1 MGEIT
6 PKYRETNLQNIFA
19 VNLAQKINPS
29 VSLTEVPI
37 LNNPLPLGNCYW
49 NSEYYSIN
57 NGGAVKFG
65 WLMLLWPG
73 VCIEA
78 VHHAIWES
86 PEGELIDVTTHPV
99 GLKAKHSL
107 FLLDDSL
114 DIDIDKTP
122 CIHNHF
128 YILNSKVKFDEF
140 EKLYSIK
147 TSLMNEMSDKLWQSG
162 YRCEY
167 QRLSAQ
173 GRDDDITL
181 SPSVN
186 ACIQSISLLLAKKDE
201 LDILLGQQIKRLNR
215 NS

>member
-6 PKYRETNLQNIFA
+6 PKYREINSQNIFA
-19 VNLAQKINPS
+19 ISLAKKINPLQ
-29 VSLTEVPI
+29 SLIEVPVS
-37 LNNPLPLGNCYW
+37 NTPLPLGNCYW
-49 NSEYYSIN
+49 NSEYYSSK
-57 NGGAVKFG
+57 NGGKVKFG

-86 PEGELIDVTTHPV
+86 PEGSLIDVTTHPI
-99 GLKAKHSL
+99 GIKAKHSL
-107 FLLDDSL
+107 FLEDNSL
-114 DIDIDKTP
+114 VIDIDKTP

-128 YILNSKVKFDEF
+128 FTFNNKVKFDEF
-140 EKLYSIK
+140 KNLYSTKI
-147 TSLMNEMSDKLWQSG
+147 SLISEMSEKLWQSG

-173 GRDDDITL
+173 GSDDNITL
-181 SPSVN
+181 SPKVN
-186 ACIQSISLLLAKKDE
+186 ACIQLISPLLAKKDE
-201 LDILLGQQIKRLNR
+201 IDILMGKQIKKLNR